1 MLGINIYET
10 INILLGK
17 KSKFNTDN
25 KASIKKVRRMQKKKD
40 FTGFAEKRRQITE
53 LRDI

>member
-25 KASIKKVRRMQKKKD
+25 KASIKKVRRMQKKKKISQD
-40 FTGFAEKRRQITE
+40 LLRRG
-53 LRDI
+53 DK